1 LNGILSIYKEK
12 GYTSHDVV
20 AIIRKVLHQKRVGH
34 TGTLDPEA
42 EGVLPVCIGK
52 ATKVVEF
59 LTEQKKRYLAIAKLG
74 ISTTTQ
80 DHTGD
85 IIESKPVDFDKSKIK
100 QVVQSFIG
108 EYEQVPPMYSAI
120 KVNGKKLYELA
131 RQGKT
136 IERKARK
143 VHIYDIK
150 ITSFIPPDQIELD
163 ILCSK
168 GTYIRTL
175 CADIGAQLGCGAH
188 MSSLIRTEVG
198 IFNINNSIKLD
209 EFKELVDQQEI
220 DNIIVNIDELFHEYP
235 SVTIK
240 KTGEKALMNGN
251 KIHFSYIKNKHEA
264 IKAHDIIRVYSDC
277 GNFIGLYNVA
287 IEGEE
292 FYLKPR
298 KLFL

>member
-1 LNGILSIYKEK
+1 MNGILSIYKEK

-175 CADIGAQLGCGAH
+175 CADIGAQLGCCAH
-188 MSSLIRTEVG
+188 MSSLISTEVG

>member
-59 LTEQKKRYLAIAKLG
+59 LIEQKKRYLAIAKLG

>member
-1 LNGILSIYKEK
+1 MNGILSIYKEK

>member
-1 LNGILSIYKEK
+1 MNGILSIYKEK

-59 LTEQKKRYLAIAKLG
+59 LIEQKKRYLAIAKLG

>member
-1 LNGILSIYKEK
+1 MNGILNIYKEK

-20 AIIRKVLHQKRVGH
+20 AIIRKLLHQKRVGH

-42 EGVLPVCIGK
+42 EGVLPICIGK

-59 LTEQKKRYLAIAKLG
+59 LTDQKKRYLAMAKLG
-74 ISTTTQ
+74 ITTTTQ

-85 IIESKPVDFDKSKIK
+85 IVETRPVVFNKDKIK
-100 QVVQSFIG
+100 EIVQSFIG
-108 EYEQVPPMYSAI
+108 EYEQIPPMYSAI

-150 ITSFIPPDQIELD
+150 ITSFMPPDQIELD

-175 CADIGAQLGCGAH
+175 CADIGDQLGCGAH
-188 MSSLIRTEVG
+188 MSNLIRTEVG
-198 IFNINNSIKLD
+198 IFNVNNSIKLD
-209 EFKELVDQQEI
+209 QFKELVDKQEI
-220 DNIIVNIDELFHEYP
+220 NNVIIKVDELFHDYP
-235 SVTIK
+235 SVIIK
-240 KTGEKALMNGN
+240 ESGEKALNNGN
-251 KIHFSYIKNKHEA
+251 KIYFSYIQSDIKS
-264 IKAHDIIRVYSDC
+264 IKAHKTVKVYNYHGSFV
-277 GNFIGLYNVA
+277 GIYNVVKQGA
-287 IEGEE
+287 ES
-292 FYLKPR
+292 YLKPL

>member
-59 LTEQKKRYLAIAKLG
+59 LIEQKKRYLAIAKLG

-220 DNIIVNIDELFHEYP
+220 DNIIVNIDELFREYP

-292 FYLKPR
+292 FYLKPL